1 VPVGPFGGIS
11 AEHWLGVEPGT
22 GRDLFARVVYGARVS
37 LGVAVSATVLQV
49 VLGVVVGVA
58 AGLGGRFVDAVL
70 SRLVDLVLSV
80 PSLVLAISLLAI
92 VPPSW
97 PRPALLAV
105 VIAVLGW
112 GGTARISRGETL
124 SLRTRDYVAAARVA
138 GSGPWRVARREI
150 LPGLAPPVLTY
161 AALILPTNM
170 IIEAGLSFLG
180 VGVRPPTPSWG
191 QMLSTATTW
200 FRADP
205 MYVAIPGVPALPDP
219 AGVRAGRHRAAPGAR
234 PPAARGAAVIGYL
247 VRRVAGAVLV
257 LFGLAVIVYALF
269 YLAPSDPAVLT
280 CGRGCTP
287 ERLAEV
293 HAAMGLD
300 DSVLV
305 QFQHFLQGL
314 VVGRDYPAGP
324 QVRHCPAPCLG
335 YSFETDQPVT
345 ALLAD
350 RLPVSASL
358 AVGAEILSLIVG
370 IGAGLLSGLRRF
382 RILDRLVNALVLAGY
397 AVPVFLVGLLLLLVF
412 CVYLQWLPFPGYVPL
427 TTDPVAWASNL
438 LLPWTALAVIQA
450 AAYARLT
457 RAGVRR
463 RCPRTTSAP
472 PGRTASRNGG
482 SSGGG
487 RCAGRSCRW

>member
-1 VPVGPFGGIS
+1 MTSHPEAPAVPPQARTVRHRLLRDRGFVIGASIVLVMVAVALVAPLLARAAGQDPNTYHDTLLDSARGGVPIGPFGGIS

-49 VLGVVVGVA
+49 VIGVDVGVA

-150 LPGLAPPVLTY
+150 LPGLAAPVLTY
-161 AALILPTNM
+161 AALILPSNM
-170 IIEAGLSFLG
+170 IAEAGLSFLG

-205 MYVAIPGVPALPDP
+205 MYVIIPGGLLFLTLLAF
-219 AGVRAGRHRAAPGAR
+219 
-234 PPAARGAAVIGYL
+234 
-247 VRRVAGAVLV
+247 VLV
-257 LFGLAVIVYALF
+257 A
-269 YLAPSDPAVLT
+269 T
-280 CGRGCTP
+280 
-287 ERLAEV
+287 
-293 HAAMGLD
+293 
-300 DSVLV
+300 
-305 QFQHFLQGL
+305 
-314 VVGRDYPAGP
+314 
-324 QVRHCPAPCLG
+324 
-335 YSFETDQPVT
+335 
-345 ALLAD
+345 
-350 RLPVSASL
+350 
-358 AVGAEILSLIVG
+358 
-370 IGAGLLSGLRRF
+370 GLRRV
-382 RILDRLVNALVLAGY
+382 LDPRQSEVL
-397 AVPVFLVGLLLLLVF
+397 
-412 CVYLQWLPFPGYVPL
+412 
-427 TTDPVAWASNL
+427 
-438 LLPWTALAVIQA
+438 
-450 AAYARLT
+450 R
-457 RAGVRR
+457 
-463 RCPRTTSAP
+463 
-472 PGRTASRNGG
+472 
-482 SSGGG
+482 
-487 RCAGRSCRW
+487 